1 MASEGRRAVA
11 KATLETMDTKLE
23 EMLSEIEDKKE
34 RTLKAKFARRAR
46 NRVQGE
52 ISSPTP
58 LTPL

>member
-1 MASEGRRAVA
+1 MA